1 VVLVRIFD
9 IHEQTP
15 DIGVNINVV
24 GVDTHNRREERSRK
38 RKHPQ
43 TNVINIAEKHEGCPV
58 QYKAGQLVLPNA
70 KKRSMSVLHYNI
82 NFSHNFHKDCFKYI
96 MK

>member
-1 VVLVRIFD
+1 MLLSDVVLVRIFD

-15 DIGVNINVV
+15 DIGVDINVL

-43 TNVINIAEKHEGCPV
+43 TNVINIAEKHEECLRILQYKV
-58 QYKAGQLVLPNA
+58 QYKAGQ
-70 KKRSMSVLHYNI
+70 
-82 NFSHNFHKDCFKYI
+82 
-96 MK
+96 

>member
-1 VVLVRIFD
+1 MLISDVVLVRIFD

-15 DIGVNINVV
+15 DIGVDINVL

-43 TNVINIAEKHEGCPV
+43 TNVINIAGKHEECLRILKTP
-58 QYKAGQLVLPNA
+58 
-70 KKRSMSVLHYNI
+70 I
-82 NFSHNFHKDCFKYI
+82 
-96 MK
+96 

>member
-1 VVLVRIFD
+1 MLISDVVLVRD

-15 DIGVNINVV
+15 DIGVDINVL

-43 TNVINIAEKHEGCPV
+43 TNVINMAEKHEECLRILQSP
-58 QYKAGQLVLPNA
+58 
-70 KKRSMSVLHYNI
+70 I
-82 NFSHNFHKDCFKYI
+82 
-96 MK
+96 